1 MSDAPAPEDRSAWA
15 AKLDAW
21 RDRYE
26 SKGPIYKGA
35 WLVLGVLVTLAG
47 IIMIVTPG
55 PALVLI
61 PLGLAMLAMQFEWAE
76 TLMEKA
82 LAHAEKTAEQAKE
95 TTPLQ
100 RVMAVLAVV
109 LLIAAVV
116 AAIFYWDINVP
127 VINPG

>member
-1 MSDAPAPEDRSAWA
+1 MTSEPAPEDRSAWA
-15 AKLDAW
+15 ARLDAW

-26 SKGPIYKGA
+26 AKGRLYKAG
-35 WLVLGVLVTLAG
+35 WLLVGTLITIAG

-82 LAHAEKTAEQAKE
+82 LAHAERTAEQAKE

-100 RVMAVLAVV
+100 RVLAGLAVV
-109 LLIAAVV
+109 VLIGLVV
-116 AAIFYWDINVP
+116 GGVFYFDINVP
-127 VINPG
+127 VLNPA